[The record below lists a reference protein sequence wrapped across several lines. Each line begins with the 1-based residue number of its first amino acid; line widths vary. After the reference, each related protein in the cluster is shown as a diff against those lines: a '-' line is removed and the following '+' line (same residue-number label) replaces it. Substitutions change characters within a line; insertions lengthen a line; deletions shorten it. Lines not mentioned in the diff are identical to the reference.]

1 MTTPC
6 YQYKLGG
13 VRIECSPAIKDL
25 GVRMDGKLDMSQP
38 RALVAQKAIHILG
51 CIKRSTVSR
60 LREVFLPLYSELVR
74 PRLECCVQMSSQYR
88 RDVGLLE
95 CIQRRATKMT
105 EGMEHRLRLLG

>member
-51 CIKRSTVSR
+51 CSKKRGGQQGKR
-60 LREVFLPLYSELVR
+60 ADCLPLLSPHKALSAVLH
-74 PRLECCVQMSSQYR
+74 P
-88 RDVGLLE
+88 GLGP
-95 CIQRRATKMT
+95 Q
-105 EGMEHRLRLLG
+105 